1 MSDLE
6 HSFRATPPT
15 PEEFLTERYIGS
27 TANYLF
33 PHIREAFI
41 ETFKEGKKHVVL
53 VPNIGWGKSM
63 YVVLCNLYMN
73 VLFAYEKNPYRNSSS
88 VRRTQMVVVPKMRM
102 EELVMDSYLRVLE
115 DSPFFREVDYDDYS
129 TFMKSQLLSKGAP
142 LHLCYTRESKKCQL
156 KFTSGIDLVITDES
170 KKITSLNPI
179 SVSIEEVA
187 FFDEE
192 RKGCD
197 YVIKTHRD
205 CISLCNS
212 MYHNEPVYGMTFLSA
227 SNDYHPEIMKP
238 YLFDLSSDDRVKI
251 VR

>member
-15 PEEFLTERYIGS
+15 PEEFLTERYIGNI
-27 TANYLF
+27 ANYLF

-41 ETFKEGKKHVVL
+41 ETFKGKKKHVVL

-63 YVVLCNLYMN
+63 YVILCNLYMN
-73 VLFAYEKNPYRNSSS
+73 VLFAYEKNPYRGSPS
-88 VRRTQMVVVPKMRM
+88 VRRTQVVVVPKMRM
-102 EELVMDSYLRVLE
+102 EELVVNSYLSVLE
-115 DSPFFREVDYDDYS
+115 KSPFFREVDYDDYS

-142 LHLCYTRESKKCQL
+142 LHLCYTRESKRCQL
-156 KFTSGIDLVITDES
+156 RFTSGIDLVVTDNPKE
-170 KKITSLNPI
+170 IAYFNPI

-192 RKGCD
+192 RQDCNH
-197 YVIKTHRD
+197 VIGIHRD
-205 CISLCNS
+205 SIDWCNLR
-212 MYHNEPVYGMTFLSA
+212 YRNEPVYGMTFLSA

-238 YLFDLSSDDRVKI
+238 YLFDLSSDDKVKI